1 MKPSASPTQHFYSV
15 VAGKFAIGFLALASL
30 LLLSSCAINQG
41 NAKITDS
48 GSYSATV
55 RGKSTKKDVHRAFGQ
70 PHDVKYNGS
79 ACEWTYYHLNSV
91 THPAS
96 LVPVLGLVVGGANDT
111 ITTAKFTFN
120 GSGTLTDHS
129 DSQEKKFTNDWTAIA
144 QGSAS
149 HLSNVQA
156 DRVKAEMGKLGLS
169 FDKVE
174 ARKARDIGTSI
185 GVQR

>member
-1 MKPSASPTQHFYSV
+1 MKLSALRTQHSNS
-15 VAGKFAIGFLALASL
+15 AGIGKYAIGFVSLTALL
-30 LLLSSCAINQG
+30 FLSSCTINQG

-48 GSYSATV
+48 SNFSATV

-79 ACEWTYYHLNSV
+79 ACEWTYYHLNSA

-96 LVPVLGLVVGGANDT
+96 LIPVLSMVVGGSNDT
-111 ITTAKFTFN
+111 ITTAKFVFN
-120 GSGTLTDHS
+120 ESGTLTDHS
-129 DSQEKKFTNDWTAIA
+129 DNQEKKFTNDWTAIA
-144 QGSAS
+144 QGTAS

-156 DRVKAEMGKLGLS
+156 DRVKAEMAKLGLS

-174 ARKARDIGTSI
+174 ARKARDVGTSI